1 MDIKNAN
8 NWICPLLKDPD
19 HYTPDIQDLLSNET
33 ARNYWLSALEHFV
46 AKFVDRAESLNPDNP
61 KATEHAKVCL
71 QKFHNLVEKI
81 KINPLVLKPLTV
93 RTLLDYNEENLRV
106 HFKDAWQ
113 LQKETETIQALK
125 DFNNRIHVIDSI
137 SDFNEKW
144 LDLVKGVLAGN
155 IFDWGS
161 TAVANILDSSPS
173 FGFTDAVDTV
183 ENRPWFIDDLDLWI
197 NTLHTRSF
205 RSAVIFVDN
214 AGFDFV
220 LGILPFAR
228 ELLSMGTRVILT
240 GNSSPC
246 LNDLTYLE
254 MKLCCEQAAQQCN
267 VLKDAVNS
275 GQLITVENGQK
286 GPCLDLKSLSEE
298 LCNLM
303 AESDLIVIEG
313 MGRAVHTN
321 LNAKFA
327 VDSIK
332 IAVIKNE
339 WLANSLGAKQF
350 SVVFKYEP
358 ACDIE

>member
-1 MDIKNAN
+1 MDIQNTN
-8 NWICPLLKDPD
+8 NRVCPLLKDPEQ
-19 HYTPDIQDLLSNET
+19 YTPDIQDLLGNES
-33 ARNYWLSALEHFV
+33 ARNYWLPTLEAFV
-46 AKFVDRAESLNPDNP
+46 ANFVDRAESLNPDNP

-81 KINPLVLKPLTV
+81 KLNPLILKPLTV

-125 DFNNRIHVIDSI
+125 DFSYRISEIDSI
-137 SDFNEKW
+137 SNFNEKW
-144 LDLVKGVLAGN
+144 LEIIRGVLAGN
-155 IFDWGS
+155 VFDWGAS
-161 TAVANILDSSPS
+161 AVANILDSTPN
-173 FGFTDAVDTV
+173 FGLTHAMKTI
-183 ENRPWFIDDLDLWI
+183 ESRPWFIDNLDLWTK
-197 NTLHTRSF
+197 TLKTRKF
-205 RSAVIFVDN
+205 KKAVIFVDN
-214 AGFDFV
+214 AGVDFV

-228 ELLSMGTRVILT
+228 ELLSMGTSVILT

-246 LNDLTYLE
+246 LNDVTYNELN
-254 MKLCCEQAAQQCN
+254 LYCCKATQQCRI
-267 VLKDAVNS
+267 LKDAVSS

-286 GPCLDLKSLSEE
+286 GPCLDLKSISQE
-298 LCNLM
+298 LCDLM
-303 AESDLIVIEG
+303 EESDLIILEG

-327 VDSIK
+327 VDSLK
-332 IAVIKNE
+332 IAVLKNE

-358 ACDIE
+358 AI